1 MRTKRLTDADLGLSS
16 PSHQTHIGLLSEMVS
31 DVSKTDKTYEAYLY
45 LGEENEWLPCYAS
58 IKSITRESGA
68 VEAPRLKTCSAK
80 INDDEDL
87 YKLIRKYGT
96 QEIRYLTLG
105 TLPDKKIIAI
115 LHKEVPVRAPNASV
129 QILSSIKEEP
139 PSDGASVFGNIIYFG
154 PPGTGKSTKI
164 DDLIKGRVALRT
176 QFHPEYSH
184 SDFVGCYRPVVGS
197 HTDPSKN
204 MKSHEGNLTAG
215 PVNYFSFVPGPFIEA
230 IIQAFKSPDRIYL
243 IIEEINRGNCAA
255 IFGEVFQLLDRDESG
270 KSKFSINPKPE
281 ITEYFQKKG
290 ISEFFKNGAKL
301 EIPGNMTILATMNT
315 SDQSLFPMDSAFK
328 RRWQWISC
336 PIDYSELLKYTKNTT
351 PFIEDAFKV
360 YNWIKILENINSLI
374 LKDSMEDK
382 QLGPWFIK
390 PDFSGRVSFDEFLN
404 KVLFY
409 LWHDVFKDEQTTSEF
424 SPFKTDLPSNFATI
438 QQKIRDG
445 GLEAGLKTE
454 VLAGAA

>member
-1 MRTKRLTDADLGLSS
+1 MRTKELTEADLGLRSS
-16 PSHQTHIGLLSEMVS
+16 SHQTHIGLHSEMVS

-45 LGEENEWLPCYAS
+45 LGEENKWLPCFAC
-58 IKSITRESGA
+58 IKAITRESGS
-68 VEAPRLKTCSAK
+68 VEAPRLKTCSGK
-80 INDDEDL
+80 IKDDEDL

-96 QEIRYLTLG
+96 QEVKYLTLG

-115 LHKEVPVRAPNASV
+115 LHKKTPDPTPNASV
-129 QILSSIKEEP
+129 EILSKIREEP
-139 PSDGASVFGNIIYFG
+139 PTNEARAFGNIIYFG

-164 DDLIKGRVALRT
+164 DDLINGRIALRT

-204 MKSHEGNLTAG
+204 MKSHEGDLTAG

-230 IIQAFKSPDRIYL
+230 IIQALKSLDRIYL
-243 IIEEINRGNCAA
+243 VIEEINRGNCAA
-255 IFGEVFQLLDRDESG
+255 IFGEVFQLLDRDEFG
-270 KSKFSINPKPE
+270 KSKFSIKPKPE

-290 ISEFFKNGAKL
+290 ISEFFKNGAVL

-336 PIDYSELLKYTKNTT
+336 PIDYSELLKYTKNTE
-351 PFIEDAFKV
+351 PFIDDGFKV
-360 YNWIKILENINSLI
+360 YKWIKIMENLNSLI

-390 PDFSGRVSFDEFLN
+390 PESNGRVSFDEFLN

-409 LWHDVFKDEQTTSEF
+409 LWHDVFKDEQLTSEF
-424 SPFKTDLPSNFATI
+424 SPFKSDLPSNFATI
-438 QQKIRDG
+438 QKEIRKG

-454 VLAGAA
+454 VLLSAA